1 MSPNGRVTL
10 PAEARRAL
18 GLKGESLFEIHQT
31 AGAIVLRPVTVVP
44 LQQARSRM
52 SRRRAS

>member
-18 GLKGESLFEIHQT
+18 GLKGESLFEVHQT
-31 AGAIVLRPVTVVP
+31 DTSIVLRPVAVVP
-44 LQQARSRM
+44 LEQARRTA
-52 SRRRAS
+52 RKKAS

>member
-18 GLKGESLFEIHQT
+18 GLKGESLFEVHQT
-31 AGAIVLRPVTVVP
+31 ESAIVLRPVAVVP
-44 LQQARSRM
+44 LEQARSRNQ
-52 SRRRAS
+52 RKKAS